1 MNWPWLGSQSE
12 SVSMRLALLPL
23 SVASWG
29 YGLLVQADRARYE
42 RGFRQRRQVDARV
55 ISVGSL
61 VVGGSGKTPMASW
74 LAQRLHRRGHKVALL
89 SRGYGGRPGQEVT
102 IVSDG
107 QRVLTGPERAGDEPV
122 LLAGQAVGVPVI
134 VSRDRGIAALRAIS
148 VYGAEILILDDGF
161 QHHRLRR
168 DLDLVTFDAD
178 FGVGN
183 GRLLPRG
190 PLREPLRGLQRAHAI
205 VEIGEIGDE
214 MNDESPTKVV
224 ALASIH
230 APDAVR
236 FRARRQPV
244 LLRDLSATVSVAP
257 EVLRGMRV
265 AMIAGIAR
273 PESLRRT
280 LRALGAE
287 VIAERVF
294 RDHHR
299 YRARDLRGLSD
310 QAPVW
315 ITTEKDAGKI
325 LPSWVGRADLRVLG
339 IRLVV
344 PEEEALVD
352 WIETQLGLRDS
363 P

>member
-1 MNWPWLGSQSE
+1 MNWPWLGPQQE
-12 SVSMRLALLPL
+12 SVLLRCALLPL
-23 SVASWG
+23 SVVSWG
-29 YGLLVQADRARYE
+29 YGLLARADRARYE
-42 RGFRQRRQVDARV
+42 RGFRQRRRVDARV

-74 LAQRLHRRGHKVALL
+74 LAERLHRRGHKVALL
-89 SRGYGGRPGQEVT
+89 SRGYGGSPEQQVT

-107 QRVLTGPERAGDEPV
+107 LRVLTGPDRAGDEPV
-122 LLAGQAVGVPVI
+122 LLAGQAAGVPVI
-134 VSRDRGIAALRAIS
+134 VSRDRGVAALRAIA

-183 GRLLPRG
+183 GHLLPRG

-205 VEIGEIGDE
+205 IEIDAELP
-214 MNDESPTKVV
+214 SKV
-224 ALASIH
+224 AAAASIH
-230 APDAVR
+230 APEALR
-236 FRARRQPV
+236 FRARRQAV
-244 LLRDLSATVSVAP
+244 SLRDLGATVAVAP
-257 EVLRGMRV
+257 EVLRGMQV

-310 QAPVW
+310 EAPVW

-339 IRLVV
+339 IRLVI
-344 PEEEALVD
+344 PEAEVLVD
-352 WIETQLGLRDS
+352 WIETRLGLHNT